1 MLGLTRWPPW
11 SAPLHTAQRTYK
23 VEILKFAEPPKRSS
37 RTNTKKRGG
46 IMPLL
51 AVVVS
56 VAVVGGMSTTL
67 AGTITLNTGGSVEFG
82 QGVVTTAACDTS
94 IKILPASSF
103 ETSTSSFNVS
113 TITLQNIG
121 TNGGTDTA
129 TAGAG
134 CLGKRLILKAYD
146 ATGTAL
152 NMNAASDTEITV
164 TLPGTI
170 TGANTNASYTTKT
183 ASSTITNAGSFGSTT
198 AADGPTS
205 AGTFTIGNLKISGSV
220 TKITIESS
228 EAA

>member
-1 MLGLTRWPPW
+1 M
-11 SAPLHTAQRTYK
+11 
-23 VEILKFAEPPKRSS
+23 EILKFAEPPKRNS

-67 AGTITLNTGGSVEFG
+67 AGTISLNSTGSVEFG
-82 QGVVTTAACDTS
+82 QGVVTTAACDTT

-103 ETSTSSFNVS
+103 ETSTSTFNVS

-129 TAGAG
+129 TAGGG
-134 CLGKRLILKAYD
+134 CLGKKLTLKAYN
-146 ATGTAL
+146 ASGEAL
-152 NMNAASDTEITV
+152 TMNAANGTEIFV
-164 TLPGTI
+164 TLPSTV
-170 TGANTNASYTTKT
+170 TNANDNAQYTTKT
-183 ASSTITNAGSFGSTT
+183 ASASITGAGSFGSTT

-205 AGTFTIGNLKISGSV
+205 AGAFTIGNLKIPGSV

>member
-1 MLGLTRWPPW
+1 M
-11 SAPLHTAQRTYK
+11 
-23 VEILKFAEPPKRSS
+23 EILKFAEPPKRSS

-67 AGTITLNTGGSVEFG
+67 AGTISLNTSGSVEFG

-103 ETSTSSFNVS
+103 ETSTSTFNVS
-113 TITLQNIG
+113 SIALEDIG

-134 CLGKRLILKAYD
+134 CLGKKLTLKAYD
-146 ATGTAL
+146 STGVAL
-152 NMNAASDTEITV
+152 TMNAANGTEIFVTIPGTV
-164 TLPGTI
+164 TD
-170 TGANTNASYTTKT
+170 ANTNGSYTTKT
-183 ASSTITNAGSFGSTT
+183 ASATVTGAASFGSTT
-198 AADGPTS
+198 S
-205 AGTFTIGNLKISGSV
+205 ATGVAGKFTIGNLKIPGSV
-220 TKITIESS
+220 TKITLESS
-228 EAA
+228 EA

>member
-1 MLGLTRWPPW
+1 M
-11 SAPLHTAQRTYK
+11 
-23 VEILKFAEPPKRSS
+23 EILKFAEPPKRSS

-67 AGTITLNTGGSVEFG
+67 AGTISLNSSGSVEFG

-103 ETSTSSFNVS
+103 ETSTSSFSVS
-113 TITLQNIG
+113 TVTLQNIG

-134 CLGKRLILKAYD
+134 CLGKKLTLKAYD
-146 ATGTAL
+146 STGAAL
-152 NMNAASDTEITV
+152 NMNAANDTEIFVTIPATV
-164 TLPGTI
+164 SGANTDASYTAKTGSATI
-170 TGANTNASYTTKT
+170 TGAS
-183 ASSTITNAGSFGSTT
+183 SFGSTT
-198 AADGPTS
+198 SADGSTS
-205 AGTFTIGNLKISGSV
+205 AGKFTIGNLKISGSV
-220 TKITIESS
+220 TKLTLESS
-228 EAA
+228 EA